1 MYGQICKIERKL
13 ETFLFFSE
21 LSTSVFKN
29 AQVYFESIF
38 WLPGQIIRKK
48 GVFFNLGLGLGASRQ
63 FLFSDI
69 QTSNIPPNK

>member
-1 MYGQICKIERKL
+1 MVRSAKL
-13 ETFLFFSE
+13 RENLKHFSFFSE
-21 LSTSVFKN
+21 LCTSVFKN
-29 AQVYFESIF
+29 AQVYFESII

-48 GVFFNLGLGLGASRQ
+48 GVFLNLGLGLGASRQ